1 MLSDKIQEIKTS
13 MRRIY
18 MRFMTLTA
26 VVVFG
31 AIAIAQAQR
40 NESSSG
46 PDTAAESM
54 AHVMEGAKPIPIPTG
69 DSVAA
74 SPEEDL
80 RSGYVARTSGEME
93 IPDRPTTSQDD
104 SSAWGDAEATE
115 TEVPDAPIE
124 ESATLDPPR
133 SRFRQAAVEESAIE
147 SSDAQAVEEEAD
159 ATDVQLPGRRN
170 PFRGAAP
177 TGNGQASADELD
189 APPLLH
195 EGQSAGV
202 EAEAA
207 TDAAEEVAETEEP
220 PAAADL
226 QDEAPG
232 GETPETYSNEIEAA
246 QPLEEEPPAASL
258 EQTPA
263 PSLPSRSSAP
273 RAAMPA
279 RSQFRSHEA
288 VDTSDEPA
296 TELAPELGNETMSV
310 TASGHP
316 GPPALEG
323 PQTPTLTVEKV
334 APPEIQVG
342 RPAKFQIRVRNT
354 GRAAAENVLIRDE
367 VPVGTKFV
375 DANPKASR
383 AADGAIFWEVGTMS
397 PGQEVTV
404 NLQLMPV
411 EEGPIGSVA
420 KVSFQASASARTR
433 STKPGLVLEHTGP
446 MKVLVGD
453 TVRFQIKITNP
464 GSGAATQV
472 VLEEDVPQGLT
483 HSSGAKLEYAVGTIQ
498 PGQTRHLELSLKASE
513 AGSVVNTLFA
523 RAEGGLEAKDVVELE
538 VTAPKLDVVIE
549 GPNKRYLERQATF
562 TVSVANPGT
571 ADASDVELV
580 AHLPTGLKFVSTN
593 NSGYYDQAR
602 HAVIWSLEQLPAGE
616 MGKAQFTALPI
627 EMGNFQIRAE
637 GHAEPGLEAQQEHG
651 LQVEGIAA
659 LLFGVADKVDPV
671 EVNGQTAY
679 EIRVVN
685 QGSKAATNIQFTA
698 MVPEGLR
705 PVSAEGPT
713 PETIEGQQVVF
724 GPLDRL
730 PPKEQAVFRVMVEGT
745 IAGDHRF
752 RVQMT
757 SGEIETPVIKE
768 ESTRVYAD

>member
-31 AIAIAQAQR
+31 AIAIAQAQK
-40 NESSSG
+40 NEAGSPTEG
-46 PDTAAESM
+46 AADTM
-54 AHVMEGAKPIPIPTG
+54 AHVLDGAKPIPIPAG
-69 DSVAA
+69 DFGDESQGSDA
-74 SPEEDL
+74 
-80 RSGYVARTSGEME
+80 RSGYVAQASGELE
-93 IPDRPTTSQDD
+93 IPDRPTTSADE
-104 SSAWGDAEATE
+104 SSAWSGSQESEAELQEAPVDEPVAT
-115 TEVPDAPIE
+115 
-124 ESATLDPPR
+124 DPPP
-133 SRFRQAAVEESAIE
+133 SRFRSAAPEEATADAPSDDAAEVPAEESE
-147 SSDAQAVEEEAD
+147 VS
-159 ATDVQLPGRRN
+159 LPSRRN
-170 PFRGAAP
+170 PFRGATAADS
-177 TGNGQASADELD
+177 GQASSEELD

-195 EGQSAGV
+195 EGQAGAV
-202 EAEAA
+202 AAEEEEAEAA
-207 TDAAEEVAETEEP
+207 DASAEEPAASEGLTEEP
-220 PAAADL
+220 
-226 QDEAPG
+226 APR
-232 GETPETYSNEIEAA
+232 EEYSNELEAA
-246 QPLEEEPPAASL
+246 QPLEEEAPAASL
-258 EQTPA
+258 EETPA
-263 PSLPSRSSAP
+263 PTLPPRTSAP
-273 RAAMPA
+273 RAAVPT
-279 RSQFRSHEA
+279 RSQFRSHES
-288 VDTSDEPA
+288 VDTSGEPA
-296 TELAPELGNETMSV
+296 TELAGETMNV

-323 PQTPTLTVEKV
+323 PQSPTLTVEKI

-354 GRAAAENVLIRDE
+354 GRSAAENVLIRDE
-367 VPVGTKFV
+367 VPAGTKFL

-420 KVSFQASASARTR
+420 KVSFQAAASARTR

-464 GSGAATQV
+464 GSGAANQV

-498 PGQTRHLELSLKASE
+498 PGQTRHLELTLKASE

-538 VTAPKLDVVIE
+538 VTAPKLDVAIE
-549 GPNKRYLERQATF
+549 GPSKRYLERQATF
-562 TVSVANPGT
+562 SVSVANPGT
-571 ADASDVELV
+571 ADARDVELI

-616 MGKAQFTALPI
+616 MGKAQFTAVPI

-637 GHAEPGLEAQQEHG
+637 SHAEPGLEAQQEHA

-659 LLFGVADKVDPV
+659 LLFGVADKVDPI

-698 MVPEGLR
+698 IVPEGLR

-713 PETIEGQQVVF
+713 PETIDGQQVVF

-730 PPKEQAVFRVMVEGT
+730 PPKEQAVFRVMVEGAA
-745 IAGDHRF
+745 AGDHRF